1 MELKKYK
8 LGDIAEILISSIDK
22 KSKEG
27 ESPVRLCNFVD
38 VYHNWAIT
46 ADMVSNFM
54 EATTSEK
61 NIDRFSLKKGYV
73 AFTKDS
79 ETRDD
84 IGVPTYIAEDLDNTV
99 LGYHCALVKPDE
111 SIILGKYLNAFL
123 HSDYIKRYFELNAT
137 GSGMRYTLSVDTLY
151 NIPIL
156 APSLDIQKRIGEL
169 FSNIDRK
176 ICINRSLNHY
186 LEAMAKQ
193 LYDYWF
199 VQFDFPDENGKPYK
213 SSGGKMVWND
223 KLKREIPEGWSA
235 KSINEITVC
244 VRGVSYDKSDL
255 LNDRT
260 GVLVLRGNN
269 IQDNKLVY
277 DNNVAF
283 IPRTLISQDQ
293 AIKKGDIIMT
303 MSSGSKEHI
312 GKCAYFH
319 KDCVHTYGAFLNKYR
334 AIENH
339 SMLLFSFMSS
349 PVFKGTIKN
358 ICNGTGINNLTN
370 QNFDSVYM
378 PCPNTAILKKYNT
391 NITPLFEKIGNL
403 DAEIEMLNIK
413 RDELLPL
420 LMTGQVSVKQL
431 NNDL

>member
-1 MELKKYK
+1 
-8 LGDIAEILISSIDK
+8 
-22 KSKEG
+22 
-27 ESPVRLCNFVD
+27 
-38 VYHNWAIT
+38 
-46 ADMVSNFM
+46 
-54 EATTSEK
+54 
-61 NIDRFSLKKGYV
+61 
-73 AFTKDS
+73 
-79 ETRDD
+79 
-84 IGVPTYIAEDLDNTV
+84 
-99 LGYHCALVKPDE
+99 
-111 SIILGKYLNAFL
+111 
-123 HSDYIKRYFELNAT
+123 
-137 GSGMRYTLSVDTLY
+137 
-151 NIPIL
+151 
-156 APSLDIQKRIGEL
+156 
-169 FSNIDRK
+169 
-176 ICINRSLNHY
+176 
-186 LEAMAKQ
+186 MAKQ

-199 VQFDFPDENGKPYK
+199 VQFDFPDENGRPYK

-277 DNNVAF
+277 DNNLAF

-349 PVFKGTIKN
+349 LVFKGTIKN

-403 DAEIEMLNIK
+403 DAEIEMLNVM

-431 NNDL
+431 NNDLSL